1 MKCFVYL
8 RVSGKAQITGDGF
21 LRQFRSCREY
31 AKLHNLQIVNLFRDK
46 GVSGTTELED
56 RPALSEL
63 FAALEENGV
72 KTILIEKVDR
82 LARDLLLQETI
93 IGDMLKSGYTLLSCC
108 EPDLCS
114 SDPSRI
120 LIRQIFGA
128 IAQYDRAMTVLKL
141 RGARQRIK
149 AREGRCEGRKGWG
162 NDPDRPWEKPIL
174 DRMIA
179 MKGEGLTP
187 ERIAQVLNSEGVPTR
202 GTKKGR
208 SPWLPPTIAK
218 ILARQ

>member
-1 MKCFVYL
+1 MYL
-8 RVSGKAQITGDGF
+8 RVSGKSQIRGDGF
-21 LRQFRSCREY
+21 LRQFLACREY
-31 AKLHNLQIVNLFRDK
+31 AKLHNLQIVRIFREK

-93 IGDMLKSGYTLLSCC
+93 IGDMLKNGYTLLSSC

-114 SDPSRI
+114 TDPSRI

-128 IAQYDRAMTVLKL
+128 LAQYDRAMITLKL

-149 AREGRCEGRKGWG
+149 AREGRCEGRKSWG
-162 NDPDRPWEKPIL
+162 EDSTKPHEKPVL
-174 DRMIA
+174 DQMLA
-179 MKGEGLTP
+179 MRSAGFAP
-187 ERIAQVLNSEGVPTR
+187 EEIAQRLNSDRIPTR
-202 GTKKGR
+202 MGKV
-208 SPWLPPTIAK
+208 WLGKVVATILK
-218 ILARQ
+218 RHPVN